1 MLSWGMP
8 GFEDLIA
15 WKVSSQ
21 LAQELDPITRSSAF
35 RGDSPLA
42 VQLRK
47 AAVSVSSNVAEG
59 HGRGKRAE
67 FAHFLLIARG
77 SAVEVQSQLGVALAA
92 GRLTPRQYYALRAL
106 ADRSVALITKLHA
119 VVVTQVDPE

>member
-1 MLSWGMP
+1 MS
-8 GFEDLIA
+8 GFEQLLA
-15 WKVSSQ
+15 WRVSLQ
-21 LAQELDPITRSSAF
+21 LSKELDPITRGGAF

-42 VQLRK
+42 IQLRK
-47 AAVSVSSNVAEG
+47 AAVSISSNVAEG

-77 SAVEVQSQLGVALAA
+77 SAVEVQSQLTVALAA
-92 GRLTPRQYYALRAL
+92 GRLTVRQYYSLRSL

-119 VVVTQVDPE
+119 SVIAQPERDA

>member
-1 MLSWGMP
+1 MS
-8 GFEDLIA
+8 GFEQLLA
-15 WKVSSQ
+15 WQVSLQ
-21 LAQELDPITRSSAF
+21 LSKELDPITRGGSF

-47 AAVSVSSNVAEG
+47 AAVSISSNVAEG

-67 FAHFLLIARG
+67 FAHFLLIAKG
-77 SAVEVQSQLGVALAA
+77 SAVEVQSQLAVALAA
-92 GRLTPRQYYALRAL
+92 GRLTAGQYHSLRSL

-119 VVVTQVDPE
+119 AVVSQSERDP